1 MSSAIK
7 AMIQHQAA
15 LAQIDEMHR
24 QAAARTRLHVPAR
37 TNRHQSGRR
46 TLTARADATACAE
59 RRKRMSR
66 IRLGSATT
74 MERSGMAARPAR

>member
-46 TLTARADATACAE
+46 TLTARARTL
-59 RRKRMSR
+59 
-66 IRLGSATT
+66 RLALRGESA
-74 MERSGMAARPAR
+74 